1 MIGPDKLAEERKRR
15 RFAEYAAGE
24 PLSDDEADE
33 IGAQVISAIG
43 STIKGKSDIDAEVSF
58 MLGGPLFKGIKP

>member
-15 RFAEYAAGE
+15 AFAEYAAGE
-24 PLSDDEADE
+24 PLSEDEADE
-33 IGAQVISAIG
+33 IGAQVISAIR
-43 STIKGKSDIDAEVSF
+43 STAKSKSDIDAEVSF